1 MAGDDDRMESPS
13 PDPQLGS
20 TDALRAEI
28 EQLRKDKANA
38 DAQQQSLLQQ
48 LTDARAA
55 APASAPGSDLTEQDR
70 AELERLREADHARQ
84 LEEAR
89 LRLPA
94 NIDDIDCEFGNNL
107 RLYPRQK
114 PYTAG
119 NKIPSAHEWTV
130 NEGYWLDLVGAK
142 TPKWASIAASNLADG
157 TTRTQFWTASPVSKE
172 HATIMSWDQF
182 KQTMVLAFG
191 SVDMS
196 KIGRQHLYDTKQ
208 GTRTAQAY
216 VNDFRAKLTEI
227 PEETR
232 PNQHDLMFF
241 FNKGLNDTLQTLT
254 SINFSTMK
262 PFENVD
268 DMTNAAI
275 MLGNS
280 SIAALDKP
288 GSSNSGNSNK
298 KRQNEAA
305 VTRSPAKKLNQGA
318 STSSGGNHMG
328 AKTDKRRVQN
338 ALSRKMAFPLHACL
352 LVSIPRIFSRPVRS

>member
-1 MAGDDDRMESPS
+1 MGVHLSSTEACRSACNAEVV
-13 PDPQLGS
+13 GS
-20 TDALRAEI
+20 
-28 EQLRKDKANA
+28 
-38 DAQQQSLLQQ
+38 
-48 LTDARAA
+48 
-55 APASAPGSDLTEQDR
+55 
-70 AELERLREADHARQ
+70 
-84 LEEAR
+84 
-89 LRLPA
+89 
-94 NIDDIDCEFGNNL
+94 
-107 RLYPRQK
+107 
-114 PYTAG
+114 
-119 NKIPSAHEWTV
+119 
-130 NEGYWLDLVGAK
+130 
-142 TPKWASIAASNLADG
+142 
-157 TTRTQFWTASPVSKE
+157 
-172 HATIMSWDQF
+172 
-182 KQTMVLAFG
+182 FG

-298 KRQNEAA
+298 KRQNEVA
-305 VTRSPAKKLNQGA
+305 VARSPAKKLNQGA